1 MNINSLKSLLLSLIS
16 DIRFALISLLLSIIF
31 IATATFVEKFY
42 GTEIA
47 LNFFYYNVALYL
59 LFTISAISFI
69 AFAIKFKL
77 AQRGRYGAIV
87 LHFAFIIII
96 IGAITT
102 HYTGKEGNIHLREGD
117 VATYFTSKDGDKI
130 NLPFSLKLNRF
141 EVEYYEGNEFPLAYK
156 SFVTIDKKECSYDAI
171 ISVNKILREKG
182 YRIYQLS
189 YDEDMKG
196 STLLVNRDFEG
207 TLITYIGYGLL
218 LVGFL
223 LSLFGKSGRI
233 KDILASI
240 SSKGGKASIIAILL
254 LSSIHANANELV
266 IEEQNLIPYEDAK
279 KWENVIVLSN
289 NGILEPLEC
298 HARTILRKITHSNG
312 NDNDMWGARLYMSFI
327 SNPEVWCN
335 TPIIYCSDKNIVKL
349 FSNDEGKYIS
359 FNSLFDSEGRYK
371 LNSLGNNKV
380 NSKELLKLDEKARI
394 FSALL
399 NCSLLKIFPTDEGKW
414 VSPNENNFKGNDSL
428 FVATAINS
436 YISGNIKDSNEI
448 IDHIAT
454 FQEIKYKGD
463 LPSSTKR
470 KLSIIYSKVPIF
482 KIVAFG
488 YIILGA
494 LLLFMAIKYSSTS
507 TFMQQIKMG
516 ATAGA
521 IFAIF
526 LLHTSGIIL
535 RWYVSSQPPWS
546 NTYETMLYIAWCI
559 ALGGLL
565 FMKRTSII
573 LALSAVMAAVTLLIS
588 SLNWLDPVIT
598 PLMPVL
604 NSPWLILH
612 VTVITASYG
621 FFAICAVIG
630 LYSLIVSFKRDSDK
644 IIKELSSINEFFM
657 YIGLILVT
665 VGTFLGAIWANLSW
679 GRYWGWDAKE
689 SWALITIFVYAI
701 VTHTRLV
708 PKLKN
713 DIIFSGLSIF
723 ATLSVLMTYFGVNYY
738 LSGLHSYGNNSNIPS
753 VDIIIYAYLAIVLIS
768 VFAFLKNR
776 QRNRCRTQL
785 KP

>member
-1 MNINSLKSLLLSLIS
+1 MNINSFKSLLLSLIS
-16 DIRFALISLLLSIIF
+16 DIRFALTSLLLSIIF

-47 LNFFYYNVALYL
+47 LNFFYYNIALYL
-59 LFTISAISFI
+59 LFTIAAVSFI
-69 AFAIKFKL
+69 AFVIKFKL

-96 IGAITT
+96 IGAVTT

-130 NLPFSLKLNRF
+130 NLPFSIKLNRF

-156 SFVTIDKKECSYDAI
+156 SFITIDNKECSYDAI

-189 YDEDMKG
+189 YDKDMRG

-218 LVGFL
+218 LAGFL
-223 LSLFGKSGRI
+223 LSLFGKSSRI

-240 SSKGGKASIIAILL
+240 SSKGSKTSIIAILL

-266 IEEQNLIPYEDAK
+266 IEEQNLIPYEDGK

-312 NDNDMWGARLYMSFI
+312 NNNDTWGARLYMSFI

-349 FSNDEGKYIS
+349 FSNNEGKYIS
-359 FNSLFDSEGRYK
+359 FNSLFDSEGKYK

-394 FSALL
+394 FSALI
-399 NCSLLKIFPTDEGKW
+399 NCSLLKVFPTDDGKW
-414 VSPNENNFKGNDSL
+414 ISPNENNFKGSDSL

-436 YISGNIKDSNEI
+436 YISGNIREDNDI

-454 FQEIKYKGD
+454 FQEVKYKGE
-463 LPSSTKR
+463 LPSPTKR

-488 YIILGA
+488 YIILGV
-494 LLLFMAIKYSSTS
+494 LLLFFAIRYSSAT

-516 ATAGA
+516 AIAGA

-526 LLHTSGIIL
+526 LLHSSGIIL
-535 RWYVSSQPPWS
+535 RWYISSQPPWS
-546 NTYETMLYIAWCI
+546 NTYETMLYIAWCV

-565 FMKRTSII
+565 FMKKSSIV
-573 LALSAVMAAVTLLIS
+573 LALSSVMAAVTLLIS

-630 LYSLIVSFKRDSDK
+630 LYSLFASFKRDSDK
-644 IIKELSSINEFFM
+644 IIKELASINEFFM

-689 SWALITIFVYAI
+689 SWALITIFVYVI

-708 PKLKN
+708 PKLRN

-776 QRNRCRTQL
+776 KKTDVEHN
-785 KP
+785 

>member
-117 VATYFTSKDGDKI
+117 VASYFTSKDGDKI
-130 NLPFSLKLNRF
+130 NLPFSIKLNRF

-240 SSKGGKASIIAILL
+240 SSKGGKASIIVILL

>member
-117 VATYFTSKDGDKI
+117 VASYFTSKDGDKI
-130 NLPFSLKLNRF
+130 NLPFSIKLNRF

-233 KDILASI
+233 KDILAYI

-436 YISGNIKDSNEI
+436 YISGNIREDNDI
-448 IDHIAT
+448 IDHIST

>member
-414 VSPNENNFKGNDSL
+414 VSPNENNFKGSDSL

-436 YISGNIKDSNEI
+436 YISGNIREDNDI
-448 IDHIAT
+448 IDHIST

-482 KIVAFG
+482 KVVAFG

-630 LYSLIVSFKRDSDK
+630 FYSLIVSFKRDSDK
-644 IIKELSSINEFFM
+644 IIKELSFINEFFM

-738 LSGLHSYGNNSNIPS
+738 LSGLHSYGNNNNPPAIEYVIIFYAITAMIWVGALWRQKRVHKNI
-753 VDIIIYAYLAIVLIS
+753 
-768 VFAFLKNR
+768 K
-776 QRNRCRTQL
+776 
-785 KP
+785 

>member
-1 MNINSLKSLLLSLIS
+1 MNINSFKSLLLSLIS
-16 DIRFALISLLLSIIF
+16 DIRFALTSLLLSIIF

-47 LNFFYYNVALYL
+47 LNFFYYNIALYL
-59 LFTISAISFI
+59 LFTIAAVSFI
-69 AFAIKFKL
+69 AFVIKFKL

-96 IGAITT
+96 IGAVTT

-130 NLPFSLKLNRF
+130 NLPFSIKLNRF

-156 SFVTIDKKECSYDAI
+156 SFITIDNKECSYDAI

-189 YDEDMKG
+189 YDKDMRG

-218 LVGFL
+218 LAGFL
-223 LSLFGKSGRI
+223 LSLFGKSSRI

-240 SSKGGKASIIAILL
+240 SSKGSKTSIIAILL

-266 IEEQNLIPYEDAK
+266 IEEQNLIPYEDGK

-298 HARTILRKITHSNG
+298 HARTILRKITRSNG
-312 NDNDMWGARLYMSFI
+312 NNNDTWGARLYMSFI

-359 FNSLFDSEGRYK
+359 FNSLFDSEGKYK

-394 FSALL
+394 FSALI
-399 NCSLLKIFPTDEGKW
+399 NCSLLKVFPTDEGKW

-454 FQEIKYKGD
+454 FQEVKYKVE
-463 LPSSTKR
+463 LPSPTKR

-488 YIILGA
+488 YIILGV
-494 LLLFMAIKYSSTS
+494 LLLFFAIRYSSAT

-516 ATAGA
+516 AIAGA

-526 LLHTSGIIL
+526 LLHSSGIIL

-546 NTYETMLYIAWCI
+546 NTYETMLYIAWCV

-565 FMKRTSII
+565 FMKKSSIV
-573 LALSAVMAAVTLLIS
+573 LALSSVMAAVTLLIS

-630 LYSLIVSFKRDSDK
+630 LYSLIISFKRDSDK
-644 IIKELSSINEFFM
+644 VVKELASINEFFM

-701 VTHTRLV
+701 VTHTRLI

-713 DIIFSGLSIF
+713 NIIFSGLSIF
-723 ATLSVLMTYFGVNYY
+723 AILSVLMTYFGVNYY
-738 LSGLHSYGNNSNIPS
+738 LSGLHSYGNNNNPPAIEYVIIFYAITAMIWVGALWKQKRVHKNI
-753 VDIIIYAYLAIVLIS
+753 
-768 VFAFLKNR
+768 K
-776 QRNRCRTQL
+776 
-785 KP
+785 

>member
-1 MNINSLKSLLLSLIS
+1 MSINSFKSLLLSLIS
-16 DIRFALISLLLSIIF
+16 DIRFALTSLLLSIIF

-47 LNFFYYNVALYL
+47 LNFFYYNIALYL
-59 LFTISAISFI
+59 LFTIAAVSFI

-77 AQRGRYGAIV
+77 AKRGRYGAIV

-96 IGAITT
+96 IGAVTT

-130 NLPFSLKLNRF
+130 NLPFSIKLNRF

-156 SFVTIDKKECSYDAI
+156 SFITIDNKECSYDAI

-189 YDEDMKG
+189 YDKDMRG

-218 LVGFL
+218 LAGFL
-223 LSLFGKSGRI
+223 LSLFGKSSRI

-240 SSKGGKASIIAILL
+240 SSKGSKTSIIAILL

-266 IEEQNLIPYEDAK
+266 IEEQNLIPYEDGK

-349 FSNDEGKYIS
+349 FSNDKGKYIS

-394 FSALL
+394 FSALI
-399 NCSLLKIFPTDEGKW
+399 NCSLLKVFPTDDGKW
-414 VSPNENNFKGNDSL
+414 ISPNENNFKGSDSL

-454 FQEIKYKGD
+454 FQEVKYKGE
-463 LPSSTKR
+463 LPSPTKR

-488 YIILGA
+488 YIILGV
-494 LLLFMAIKYSSTS
+494 LLLFFAIRYSSAI

-516 ATAGA
+516 AIAGA

-526 LLHTSGIIL
+526 LLHSSGIIL

-546 NTYETMLYIAWCI
+546 NTYETMLYIAWCV

-565 FMKRTSII
+565 FMKKSSIV
-573 LALSAVMAAVTLLIS
+573 LALSSVMAAVTLLIS

-630 LYSLIVSFKRDSDK
+630 LYSLIISFKRDSDK
-644 IIKELSSINEFFM
+644 VVKELAYINEFLM

-738 LSGLHSYGNNSNIPS
+738 LSGLHSYGNNNNPPAIEY
-753 VDIIIYAYLAIVLIS
+753 VIIFYTITALIWIVAMWRQKRIK
-768 VFAFLKNR
+768 KNR
-776 QRNRCRTQL
+776 
-785 KP
+785 K

>member
-102 HYTGKEGNIHLREGD
+102 HYTGKEGNIHLRESD

-171 ISVNKILREKG
+171 ISVNKILRERG

-436 YISGNIKDSNEI
+436 YISGNIREDNDI

-454 FQEIKYKGD
+454 FQEVKYKGE
-463 LPSSTKR
+463 LPSPTKR

-565 FMKRTSII
+565 FMKKSSIV
-573 LALSAVMAAVTLLIS
+573 LALSSVMAAVTLLIS

-776 QRNRCRTQL
+776 QKNRCRTQL

>member
-16 DIRFALISLLLSIIF
+16 DIRFALTSLLLSIIF

-47 LNFFYYNVALYL
+47 LNFFYYNIALYL
-59 LFTISAISFI
+59 LFTIAAVSFI
-69 AFAIKFKL
+69 AFVIKFKL

-96 IGAITT
+96 IGAVTT

-130 NLPFSLKLNRF
+130 NLPFSIKLNRF

-156 SFVTIDKKECSYDAI
+156 SFITIDNKECSYDAI

-189 YDEDMKG
+189 YDKDMRG

-218 LVGFL
+218 LAGFL
-223 LSLFGKSGRI
+223 LSLFGKSSRI

-240 SSKGGKASIIAILL
+240 SSKGSKTSIIAILL

-266 IEEQNLIPYEDAK
+266 IEEQNLIPYEDGK

-298 HARTILRKITHSNG
+298 HARTILRKITRSNG
-312 NDNDMWGARLYMSFI
+312 NNNDTWGARLYMSFI

-359 FNSLFDSEGRYK
+359 FNSLFDSEGKYK

-394 FSALL
+394 FSALI
-399 NCSLLKIFPTDEGKW
+399 NCSLLKVFPTDEGKW

-454 FQEIKYKGD
+454 FQEVKYKVE
-463 LPSSTKR
+463 LPSPTKR

-488 YIILGA
+488 YIILGV
-494 LLLFMAIKYSSTS
+494 LLLFFAIRYSSAT

-516 ATAGA
+516 AIAGA

-526 LLHTSGIIL
+526 LLHSSGIIL

-546 NTYETMLYIAWCI
+546 NTYETMLYIAWCV

-565 FMKRTSII
+565 FMKKSSIV
-573 LALSAVMAAVTLLIS
+573 LALSSVMAAVTLLIS

-630 LYSLIVSFKRDSDK
+630 LYSLIISFKRDSDK
-644 IIKELSSINEFFM
+644 VVKELASINEFFM

-701 VTHTRLV
+701 VTHTRLI

-713 DIIFSGLSIF
+713 NIIFSGLSIF
-723 ATLSVLMTYFGVNYY
+723 AILSVLMTYFGVNYY
-738 LSGLHSYGNNSNIPS
+738 LSGLHSYGNNNNPPAIEYVIIFYAITAMIWVGALWKQKRVHKNI
-753 VDIIIYAYLAIVLIS
+753 
-768 VFAFLKNR
+768 K
-776 QRNRCRTQL
+776 
-785 KP
+785 